1 MFPKDAVLLFYRGVL
16 HERLAS
22 PLLQAGSKSLDDD
35 NRGVSAIGTTQAEL
49 TRAERY
55 YRDALVNDPDHAD
68 ARLRHGRVLG
78 ELGHHKEAIAD
89 LRRVVDDGASG
100 ARSVSRA
107 SLSVEGLRSAWRV
120 RSRAH
125 VARTGGGAVP
135 ERADA
140 APRAQQYRQ
149 AHGQP
154 CGRAAG
160 ASDSREAAR
169 CGTAAGGSLVGL
181 LRSALTLAGA
191 LALAVALPSAQTFS
205 SRIEAV
211 RVDVLVTANGQ
222 PVQGLVPGDFEV
234 MDNGVRQTVDLASF
248 EQIPLNVVLAL
259 DMSASLQGL
268 RLGHLQAAGST
279 VLDGL
284 KPGDR
289 AALVAFSHIVS
300 ANQSLTEDLDRVRAL
315 LVQNRGEGLTSL
327 IDAAHTGMLIG
338 ESDVGRSLL
347 IVFSDGVD
355 TSSWLDAESV
365 LETARRGDVVVYGV
379 EVGARRASFSAR
391 SH

>member
-1 MFPKDAVLLFYRGVL
+1 
-16 HERLAS
+16 
-22 PLLQAGSKSLDDD
+22 
-35 NRGVSAIGTTQAEL
+35 
-49 TRAERY
+49 
-55 YRDALVNDPDHAD
+55 
-68 ARLRHGRVLG
+68 
-78 ELGHHKEAIAD
+78 
-89 LRRVVDDGASG
+89 
-100 ARSVSRA
+100 
-107 SLSVEGLRSAWRV
+107 
-120 RSRAH
+120 
-125 VARTGGGAVP
+125 
-135 ERADA
+135 
-140 APRAQQYRQ
+140 
-149 AHGQP
+149 
-154 CGRAAG
+154 
-160 ASDSREAAR
+160 
-169 CGTAAGGSLVGL
+169 VGL

-222 PVQGLVPGDFEV
+222 PVQGLAPGDFEV
-234 MDNGVRQTVDLASF
+234 LDNGVRQTVDLASF

-315 LVQNRGEGLTSL
+315 LFQNRGEGLTSL

-338 ESDVGRSLL
+338 ESDAGRSLL

-379 EVGARRASFSAR
+379 EVGARRASFPRDLTEITGGRLFSVESTGGLSAVFTKILEEFRNRYLISYSPEGVAAGGWHRLDVRVRNR
-391 SH
+391 SVTVKARPGYFAGQG